1 MVQINAEASF
11 DSHDRHDQRRPKKR
25 SIRMRE
31 TAKVGD
37 QNHAECRL
45 EITQDKRMGVPDLP
59 PTQDSSQHQDYSF
72 RLGNNLHLALES

>member
-1 MVQINAEASF
+1 
-11 DSHDRHDQRRPKKR
+11 
-25 SIRMRE
+25 MRE